1 MSLKE
6 AIWYHG
12 TNESSALNICDVGI
26 DFSKSKKELDFGIG
40 FYLTDDIDV
49 ARRRAI
55 SQTKKYNRIHRKNEK
70 PAIVTIVIN
79 EGVFENLSIKNFEY
93 CNKEWLNFV
102 LANRLPLEH
111 LNQNNVHEH
120 NLDSRYDIVIGSIA
134 DSDVSGLAS
143 HIEDGDLTFEDIS
156 VYDILTKEGTTLGL
170 QMSLHTERGL
180 SSIKSRSYEIFEGRN
195 K

>member
-1 MSLKE
+1 M
-6 AIWYHG
+6 
-12 TNESSALNICDVGI
+12 
-26 DFSKSKKELDFGIG
+26 
-40 FYLTDDIDV
+40 
-49 ARRRAI
+49 
-55 SQTKKYNRIHRKNEK
+55 
-70 PAIVTIVIN
+70 
-79 EGVFENLSIKNFEY
+79 
-93 CNKEWLNFV
+93 